1 MVLYNSPV
9 AVAILV
15 IVLVVVLFGA
25 VRYWLRSGDDQDLLD
40 QAEEEGRL
48 SPVVREIWESNRR
61 EYALTLLGI
70 ALFLALLMWV
80 VDQDLKP

>member
-1 MVLYNSPV
+1 M
-9 AVAILV
+9 
-15 IVLVVVLFGA
+15 
-25 VRYWLRSGDDQDLLD
+25 
-40 QAEEEGRL
+40 

-80 VDQDLKP
+80 VDQDLQP

>member
-1 MVLYNSPV
+1 MLYNSPV
-9 AVAILV
+9 AVAILG
-15 IVLVVVLFGA
+15 IVLVVALFGA
-25 VRYWLRSGDDQDLLD
+25 VRYWLRSGDDQELLD

-80 VDQDLKP
+80 VDQDLQP

>member
-48 SPVVREIWESNRR
+48 SPVVREIWESNRG